1 MTEQNPALVPE
12 PEQPQEKMYI
22 VSGQHAVLDHQ
33 PGETFT
39 ATLDPEQERNY
50 LEYGHLQLVNTQGEQ
65 DTPESSSA
73 T

>member
-12 PEQPQEKMYI
+12 PEQPQEKTYF

-39 ATLDPEQERNY
+39 AVLDPEQEKNF
-50 LEYGHLQLVNTQGEQ
+50 LEYGHLQLTGQEGEQ
-65 DTPESSSA
+65 DAPATPSA
-73 T
+73 